1 VPARR
6 EKSADALG
14 EPQTFRSPTA
24 VVVWWVW
31 LLFAAANVVDLA
43 VQGRDHASLVAAAIL
58 LLATGVAYVVAQR
71 PRLVADDAGITIRNP
86 LLDHHIGWAGVT
98 RIDLA
103 DLLRVHCAPGQPGQR
118 DKVISAWAV
127 HYSRRH
133 KLVAETRTRRAV
145 ARVGS
150 RRSSLGLP
158 HSGGNGPES
167 APAVPAAS
175 PAEAEAEK
183 IARQLSE
190 RANAARAEGVWPG
203 QRGNAG
209 RPGRGRPPRCW
220 LARAAD
226 QHLEPLGGRSADNS
240 RADPAGGLSPLTARG
255 LRAVTSRAAPARCST
270 RPAWRR
276 AARAA
281 PPRSRRARRP
291 SPRHRPGCR
300 RSWPTA
306 VRPRRS

>member
-1 VPARR
+1 MPARR

-103 DLLRVHCAPGQPGQR
+103 DLLRVHCASGQPGQR

-158 HSGGNGPES
+158 HSGGNGLES

-190 RANAARAEGVWPG
+190 RANAARAEGVWAEGTVPIAGAG
-203 QRGNAG
+203 QASEATQAGQAGVDLRGAG
-209 RPGRGRPPRCW
+209 W
-220 LARAAD
+220 
-226 QHLEPLGGRSADNS
+226 LEPLTSTWSRSAV
-240 RADPAGGLSPLTARG
+240 AALIIPALIL
-255 LRAVTSRAAPARCST
+255 LVVCLL
-270 RPAWRR
+270 
-276 AARAA
+276 
-281 PPRSRRARRP
+281 
-291 SPRHRPGCR
+291 
-300 RSWPTA
+300 
-306 VRPRRS
+306 